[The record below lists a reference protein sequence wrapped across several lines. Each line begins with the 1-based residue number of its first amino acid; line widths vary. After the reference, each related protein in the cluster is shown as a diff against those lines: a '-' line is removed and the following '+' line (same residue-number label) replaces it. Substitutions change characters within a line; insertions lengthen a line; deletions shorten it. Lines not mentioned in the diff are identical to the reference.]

1 MKDLEIITTDTLYNK
16 LKWFIEDSNTII
28 GNYEDTKLLILNM
41 IKQGYMFNMDRDRL
55 RDAME
60 DITYMLCPDDDA
72 NKDRV
77 ERGLEYDDSDSD
89 DLEPDSDLD
98 DDFIQ
103 GLTTLSR
110 KMNEASKQEEINK
123 EEESKVEE
131 TPVEETPVEET
142 PVEETPVE
150 ESQVEESQVEET
162 PVEESKVE
170 ESQVEESQVE
180 EDKNGAE

>member
-1 MKDLEIITTDTLYNK
+1 MKDLEIITTDSLYDK

-28 GNYEDTKLLILNM
+28 GDYEDMKLLILNM
-41 IKQGYMFNMDRDRL
+41 IKRGYMFNMDRDRL
-55 RDAME
+55 RDAM
-60 DITYMLCPDDDA
+60 DDMTYMLCPDDDA

-98 DDFIQ
+98 DNFIQ

-110 KMNEASKQEEINK
+110 QMNEVAKQGEINK

-131 TPVEETPVEET
+131 SQIKET
-142 PVEETPVE
+142 
-150 ESQVEESQVEET
+150 QVEET
-162 PVEESKVE
+162 PVEESHVE
-170 ESQVEESQVE
+170 GTRVDESQVEESPVEDSNESVIE